1 MSGWMWM
8 PSAPP
13 TLAALLAVHLQP
25 VPVLP
30 VVAALLGVLYATGV
44 LRLRARG
51 DAWPVT
57 RSLWFAAGLLVWLA
71 VTATGVEGY
80 GMELFSVHMVQH
92 MVLGMLVPILL
103 VLGAPMT
110 LLLRALPGR
119 SPVRK
124 GVLAVVHSR
133 PVRVLT
139 HPVVVSAIF
148 FVSLYGLYF
157 TPVFDALMRT
167 MWGHNLMLLHFIAV
181 GGLYFWGILRV
192 DPTPRHSDRGIGV
205 VGEEAVPVLELGAGV
220 PFHAFFGVALMLSPV
235 LLATVY
241 AHPMASWGVSPL
253 GDQQAAG
260 GIAWGATELPTLLV
274 LAVLFAQWQR
284 SDARRAARSSRG
296 AGLRREEEELA
307 AYNAR
312 LAAIAD
318 HDARA

>member
-1 MSGWMWM
+1 MWM

-25 VPVLP
+25 VPLLP
-30 VVAALLGVLYATGV
+30 AIAVLLGVLYATGV
-44 LRLRARG
+44 LRLRTRG
-51 DAWPVT
+51 DAWPVA
-57 RSLWFAAGLLVWLA
+57 RSLWFAAGVVVWLA

-119 SPVRK
+119 SPLRH

-148 FVSLYGLYF
+148 FISLYGLYF
-157 TPVFDALMRT
+157 TPVFDALMGS
-167 MWGHNLMLLHFIAV
+167 MWGHNLMLLHFVAV
-181 GGLYFWGILRV
+181 GALYFWGILRV
-192 DPTPRHSDRGIGV
+192 DPTPPHSDRGIGAL
-205 VGEEAVPVLELGAGV
+205 GEEAVPVLELGAGV
-220 PFHAFFGVALMLSPV
+220 PFHAFFGVALMMSPV
-235 LLATVY
+235 LLAHVY
-241 AHPMASWGVSPL
+241 AMPARMWGIDPL
-253 GDQQAAG
+253 VDQQTAG

-274 LAVLFAQWQR
+274 LAVLFTQWQR
-284 SDARRAARSSRG
+284 SDARRAARLGRG
-296 AGLRREEEELA
+296 RAAQREDDELA

-318 HDARA
+318 HDARS